1 MSQPKENTVVDDHR
15 NMLQVSKN
23 ISDFQEQNLKSW
35 GFIFFNDVD
44 SVSVKWNFFRK
55 NKTKDFF
62 AGKVDFDVKFTKGVN
77 PSLTPELTQIG
88 IDRLI
93 ASTKFLFWS
102 ETVVKIKLNGKSWKI
117 SELQEE
123 AETSAQKK

>member
-1 MSQPKENTVVDDHR
+1 MSQPKENSIVDDHR

-23 ISDFQEQNLKSW
+23 ISEFQEQNLKSW

-44 SVSVKWNFFRK
+44 SVEVKWNFFRK
-55 NKTKDFF
+55 NKTNDFY
-62 AGKVDFDVKFTKGVN
+62 AGKVGFNVKFKRGVN

-102 ETVVKIKLNGKSWKI
+102 ETKVIVKLDGKSWELSK
-117 SELQEE
+117 LQEE
-123 AETSAQKK
+123 VETSAQKK